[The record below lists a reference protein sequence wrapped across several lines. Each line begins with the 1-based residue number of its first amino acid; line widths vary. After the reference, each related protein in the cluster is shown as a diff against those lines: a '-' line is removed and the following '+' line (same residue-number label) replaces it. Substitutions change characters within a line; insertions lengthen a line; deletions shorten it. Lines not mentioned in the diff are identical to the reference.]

1 MSQNDT
7 QILISNP
14 AKHFSSPQAL
24 ADSTELSQ
32 EAKIIALKQ
41 WDMDIRQLAVAT
53 EESMQATSKASLTD
67 VHNALRA
74 LGHEPEG
81 SHTGAVKDGSLE

>member
-1 MSQNDT
+1 MSLTDT

-24 ADSTELSQ
+24 ADSDALSQ

-41 WDMDIRQLAVAT
+41 WDMD
-53 EESMQATSKASLTD
+53 
-67 VHNALRA
+67 LR
-74 LGHEPEG
+74 
-81 SHTGAVKDGSLE
+81 